1 MSEPSEDSKQVSLF
15 CKKRS
20 RRTANGPDGVA
31 GDGSVVKNPIQTP
44 RRITRNSAADAS
56 QVQNNAKT
64 AGCVVSAVKRRQQPK
79 YSHHCT

>member
-1 MSEPSEDSKQVSLF
+1 MNEPSKDSKQVSLF
-15 CKKRS
+15 CKKGS

-56 QVQNNAKT
+56 QAEGTK
-64 AGCVVSAVKRRQQPK
+64 
-79 YSHHCT
+79 

>member
-1 MSEPSEDSKQVSLF
+1 MNEPSEDSKQVSLF

-44 RRITRNSAADAS
+44 RRITRNSAATH
-56 QVQNNAKT
+56 QKQKGT
-64 AGCVVSAVKRRQQPK
+64 K
-79 YSHHCT
+79 